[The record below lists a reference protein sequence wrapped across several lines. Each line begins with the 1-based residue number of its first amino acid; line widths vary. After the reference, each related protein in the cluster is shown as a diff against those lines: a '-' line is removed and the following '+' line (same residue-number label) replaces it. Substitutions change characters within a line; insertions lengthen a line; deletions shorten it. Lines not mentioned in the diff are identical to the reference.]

1 VLFVSFVVPNLKALR
16 ARYAIASP
24 MTAAAS
30 RRSSQGHALPVQA
43 AIVVAGVVAM
53 AAAGRFSIPIGPV
66 PITLQTYALF
76 VLAGLF
82 GGRLALVIVAAWL
95 ACGAFGLPVLADGAA
110 GWRVIW
116 GYSAGFF
123 VGMAAAAYVC
133 GQAAP
138 KAKGWIA
145 LTALF
150 VAGHAIVLAV
160 GWGGLLATMSPRA
173 AFDSG
178 VLPFLPGAAAKS
190 LAAALTVRLVS
201 R

>member
-1 VLFVSFVVPNLKALR
+1 MLLSAPA
-16 ARYAIASP
+16 

-30 RRSSQGHALPVQA
+30 RRSPSRGSSGHPLPVQA

-53 AAAGRFSIPIGPV
+53 AAASRVSFDLGPV

-82 GGRLALVIVAAWL
+82 GGRLGLGIVLAWLVAA
-95 ACGAFGLPVLADGAA
+95 AFGLPVLAGGAG
-110 GWRVIW
+110 GWKAVV
-116 GYSAGFF
+116 GHTAGFLA
-123 VGMAAAAYVC
+123 GMAAAAYVC
-133 GQAAP
+133 GQGAP

-150 VAGHAIVLAV
+150 AAGHAIVLAV
-160 GWGGLLATMSPRA
+160 GWAGLASFMSPGP
-173 AFDSG
+173 AFESG
-178 VLPFLPGAAAKS
+178 ILPFLPGAAIKS
-190 LAAALTVRLVS
+190 LAAALTVRLLS